1 MMDMIEKERSCNS
14 QETKIPKTSVTKG
27 AKITTVKVRFSI
39 DIGIQFK
46 DYKIRKN

>member
-14 QETKIPKTSVTKG
+14 QETKIPKPSVTKG
-27 AKITTVKVRFSI
+27 AKTTTVKVRSSI

>member
-14 QETKIPKTSVTKG
+14 QETKIPKTSVTKR
-27 AKITTVKVRFSI
+27 AKITTVKVRSSI
-39 DIGIQFK
+39 DIGIPFK

>member
-27 AKITTVKVRFSI
+27 AKITTVKVRSSI